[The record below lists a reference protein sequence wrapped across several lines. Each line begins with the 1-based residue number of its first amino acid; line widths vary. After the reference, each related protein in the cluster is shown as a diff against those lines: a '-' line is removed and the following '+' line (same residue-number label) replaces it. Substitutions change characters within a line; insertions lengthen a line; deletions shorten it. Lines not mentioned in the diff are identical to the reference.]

1 MANLTLDI
9 KTKIPTEEEILELAI
24 QLESEMYRTKL
35 NTETAYEFRDELRRR
50 VTELF
55 EIEVSHPVLTLS
67 GK

>member
-1 MANLTLDI
+1 MAKLTLDI

-24 QLESEMYRTKL
+24 QLESEMYRTPL